1 MKISAFKRFL
11 SEQFVG
17 APTWFIRFLQQLN
30 LLTEQIVK
38 VLTNGLTISENMDAQ
53 LYTFQ
58 ILAKATANLNTTS
71 FVCTMSKIPEVVMV
85 GKVFSA
91 GVTTIMTSPVQVFWT
106 VAGEKININSI
117 TGLTSGTNYSLTLV
131 VF

>member
-17 APTWFIRFLQQLN
+17 APDWFVRFLQQLN
-30 LLTEQIVK
+30 LLTEQV
-38 VLTNGLTISENMDAQ
+38 VHALTNGLTIADNMDAQ

-58 ILAKATANLNTTS
+58 ILAKAMADLNTTS
-71 FVCTMSKIPEVVMV
+71 FVCTMSKIPEAVMV
-85 GKVFSA
+85 GKCFSV
-91 GVTTIMTSPVQVFWT
+91 GLTTVMTSPVHVFWT
-106 VAGEKININSI
+106 VSGGKININSI
-117 TGLTSGTNYSLTLV
+117 TGLTSGTNYSITLV

>member
-1 MKISAFKRFL
+1 MKINTFKRIL
-11 SEQFVG
+11 SEQFIG
-17 APTWFIRFLQQLN
+17 APEWFTKFIQQFN
-30 LLTEQIVK
+30 LLLEQVVK
-38 VLTNGLTISENMDAQ
+38 VLTNGLTISDNMDAQ

-58 ILAKATANLNTTS
+58 ILAGASADLNTTS

-85 GKVFSA
+85 GKVFSSR
-91 GVTTIMTSPVQVFWT
+91 VTTIMTSPVQVFWT